1 MANMTTETFRF
12 EYEQYASPDE
22 LSEADRSLLKK
33 AYEAASSAYAPYS
46 NFKVGAAAEMQNGE
60 IITGSNQE
68 NVSFPAGLCA
78 EGVVMAAAASKL
90 PGMPIRRLAISY
102 QSSKE
107 NNSHP
112 IAPCGICRQ
121 SLQEFKEKTGSPV
134 KLIMGAIN
142 GGVII
147 VDDAAS
153 LMPFSFRF

>member
-1 MANMTTETFRF
+1 MTKGSFQF
-12 EYEQYASPDE
+12 EYEKYASLEE
-22 LSEADRSLLKK
+22 LNEDDRALLKK
-33 AYEAASSAYAPYS
+33 AHEAASFAYAPYS
-46 NFKVGAAAEMQNGE
+46 DFKVGAAAEMQNGE

-78 EGVVMAAAASKL
+78 EGVVMAAAASKF
-90 PGMPIRRLAISY
+90 PGMPIRRLAITY

-107 NNSHP
+107 NNSGP

-121 SLQEFKEKTGSPV
+121 SLQEFKERTNSPV

-142 GGVII
+142 GSII
-147 VDDAAS
+147 VVNDASS